1 MESIDTTQILHAVKV
16 MIQRYGNAAPDQAAM
31 RAKELSDRGD
41 EEGAEIW
48 LQVEVQLLARLT
60 EQYEER
66 DSQR

>member
-1 MESIDTTQILHAVKV
+1 
-16 MIQRYGNAAPDQAAM
+16 M